1 VTVSNHAAGQQ
12 DTLAEALRRAAAS
25 SRDDIFFDIAGEP
38 VTFGEFDRRTTR
50 FAHVLSALGVSKG
63 DTVVTIS
70 ETHADT
76 LLYWFSITKL
86 GAVWV
91 PINLAYRHEFLRHQ
105 IADSGAR
112 LVICDTDYMDRLSE
126 IADRIPDVKHI
137 LCRGPLPDFACGG
150 IPVDTLD
157 HHRGENDAAIEVEI
171 RPSDLANLTYT
182 SGTTGPSKG
191 CMISH
196 NYMCTQ
202 GRQHCRAM
210 ALERGVV
217 QWTPLPLFHS
227 AAMAAVMGALIS
239 GTRISIS
246 TRFSVTTFWDEVA
259 KSGASRA
266 FLMSSIFPLIA
277 YAPDTPT
284 TKDCFGQLK
293 MILGVPIA
301 PEVRRIW
308 ETRFGVEFA
317 CSWCYGQTEVN
328 RLAMVPFG
336 EKPPENCAGRVSD
349 EFELAILDKDDRPV
363 PAGTVGEICCRP
375 LYPNVMFDG
384 YWNRPEETAHAW
396 RNLWMHTGDMGWV
409 DGDGYL
415 YFSDRAKDYLRVRGE
430 NVSSFEVEK
439 VFLGHAGILEIAI
452 HGVHTDS
459 KEDQI
464 KATIVLQE
472 GANVSEH
479 ELCLWSID
487 RLPYFAVPRYFEFR
501 AELIKNPTGR
511 VLKYKL
517 REEGVT
523 TATWDREA
531 AGIQIRRRK

>member
-1 VTVSNHAAGQQ
+1 VTISSHAAGQQ
-12 DTLAEALRRAAAS
+12 DTLVDALGRAVAAS
-25 SRDDIFFDIAGEP
+25 GDDVFFDIAGEP

-50 FAHVLSALGVSKG
+50 FAHALSSLGVSKG
-63 DTVVTIS
+63 DTIVTIS

-76 LLYWFSITKL
+76 LMYWFSAAKL
-86 GAVWV
+86 GAIWV

-105 IADSGAR
+105 IADTGTR
-112 LVICDTDYMDRLSE
+112 LVICDADYMDRLSE
-126 IADRIPDVKHI
+126 IAAHIPNVKHI
-137 LCRGPLPDFACGG
+137 LCRGSVPASRYGDISIDSLE
-150 IPVDTLD
+150 
-157 HHRGENDAAIEVEI
+157 HHRGDIEAPVEVDI
-171 RPSDLANLTYT
+171 KPYDLANLTYT

-227 AAMAAVMGALIS
+227 AAMAAVLGALIS

-246 TRFSVTTFWDEVA
+246 PRFSVTTFWQDVA
-259 KSGASRA
+259 RSGASRA
-266 FLMSSIFPLIA
+266 FLMSSIFPLVA
-277 YAPDTPT
+277 HAPDTPEM
-284 TKDCFGQLK
+284 KACYGQLK

-301 PEVRRIW
+301 QEIRRIW

-328 RLAMVPFG
+328 RLAMVPYG

-349 EFELAILDKDDRPV
+349 EFELAILDKEERPV
-363 PAGTVGEICCRP
+363 PAGKVGEICCRP
-375 LYPNVMFDG
+375 RYPNVMFDG
-384 YWNRPEETAHAW
+384 YWNRPEETARAW

-409 DGDGYL
+409 DTAGYL

-439 VFLGHAGILEIAI
+439 VFLSHAGILEIAI
-452 HGVHTDS
+452 HGVQTDA

-464 KATIVLQE
+464 KATIVLH
-472 GANVSEH
+472 GDANITEH
-479 ELCLWSID
+479 DLCRWSID

-501 AELIKNPTGR
+501 TELIKNPTGR

-523 TATWDREA
+523 RATWDREA